1 MGKRHAVPL
10 HEIVVAYCFCAIEP
24 SSLLWSLV
32 PDQATKKNN
41 SSGKYCYSIIQFR
54 MLGLITVLKGM
65 IFFPTE
71 LFARLIANACKKKL
85 FLLNLYKTAI
95 NCQLVLVY
103 DKYLLFQ
110 ALEPGNK
117 DTYFQNRKPITST
130 YLRSIADNILVWPII
145 Q

>member
-1 MGKRHAVPL
+1 M
-10 HEIVVAYCFCAIEP
+10 
-24 SSLLWSLV
+24 LLLF
-32 PDQATKKNN
+32 N
-41 SSGKYCYSIIQFR
+41 YSIQNAWMDNRFE
-54 MLGLITVLKGM
+54 GHY
-65 IFFPTE
+65 FFPTE

-110 ALEPGNK
+110 ALEPENI
-117 DTYFQNRKPITST
+117 DAYFQNRKPITST
-130 YLRSIADNILVWPII
+130 RGSFEIADNILVWPII